1 MEREIAELMKL
12 IRQLNT
18 EQQLGVLMMSEG
30 SNIIARNRKNGE
42 SLAAFVLNFFDS
54 LA

>member
-30 SNIIARNRKNGE
+30 SNIIARNRKKRRITRRFRPE
-42 SLAAFVLNFFDS
+42 LL
-54 LA
+54 

>member
-30 SNIIARNRKNGE
+30 SNIIARNRKKTANH
-42 SLAAFVLNFFDS
+42 SPLS
-54 LA
+54 S